1 MRLLKE
7 IIMNGLISALTS
19 ADTLTNNGAA
29 TNSTTDSALL
39 DFFSIAGSLRR
50 NTDKVILSS
59 WQKAYLENKELALR
73 MLLWIRDC
81 RGGAGERRIFRIIYN
96 NLDHADSRRIMLRI
110 PEIGR
115 WDDVWGGTQENK
127 RSQKSLSEH
136 ELSFIAESLSNGLL
150 CKWLPR
156 SGVVFD
162 SLASY
167 LKIPHKELRARI
179 VKGTKVVEQ
188 QMSARKWSEINYPSV
203 PSKAM
208 SIYAKAF
215 TKRDPS
221 RFSDYISKVK
231 SGESKINASTLFP
244 YDVLLSYNKNKSIAE
259 LQWKALP
266 EYSSGKENIL
276 VVADVSGSMGS
287 WDNRSL
293 RPIHASISLAMYC
306 SERNNGAFKDYFITF
321 SERPELQK
329 LTGSFQDRIH
339 QLSSAKWQM
348 NTNLQAVF
356 DLILEK
362 AKNKNVSTEEMPTK
376 IIIIS
381 DMEFDTAIVDETNYE
396 SIKLKYSQSNYTMPA
411 LVFWNVNGRP
421 GNCPIKITDSSTAL
435 VSGYSPS
442 IIPSILCNISPYG
455 VMMKTIMK
463 DRYVC

>member
-1 MRLLKE
+1 
-7 IIMNGLISALTS
+7 MNGLISALTS
-19 ADTLTNNGAA
+19 ADTLTNNGAV

-39 DFFSIAGSLRR
+39 DFFSIAGSLRS
-50 NTDKVILSS
+50 NPEKTILSA
-59 WQKAYLENKELALR
+59 WQKAYIENSELALR

-81 RGGAGERRIFRIIYN
+81 RGGAGERRTFRIIYN
-96 NLDHADSRRIMLRI
+96 NLDDADRRRIMVRI

-115 WDDVWGGTQENK
+115 WDDIWGGTQQNK
-127 RSQKSLSEH
+127 RTQKELSTQ
-136 ELSFIAESLSNGLL
+136 ELSFIADNLSNGLL

-167 LKIPHKELRARI
+167 LKISHKELRARI

-203 PSKAM
+203 PSRAI

-276 VVADVSGSMGS
+276 VVADVSASMGR
-287 WDNRSL
+287 WDEWSL

-306 SERNNGAFKDYFITF
+306 SERNNGAFKDCFITF
-321 SERPELQK
+321 SEEPELQK

-339 QLSSAKWQM
+339 QLSSSKWQM
-348 NTNLQAVF
+348 NTNLEAVF

-362 AKNKNVSTEEMPTK
+362 AKNKNVATEEMPTK

-381 DMEFDTAIVDETNYE
+381 DMEFDTAIADETNYE

-421 GNCPIKITDSSTAL
+421 GNCPVKITDSGTAL

-442 IIPSILCNISPYG
+442 IIPSILGNTSPYE

-463 DRYVC
+463 EKYAC